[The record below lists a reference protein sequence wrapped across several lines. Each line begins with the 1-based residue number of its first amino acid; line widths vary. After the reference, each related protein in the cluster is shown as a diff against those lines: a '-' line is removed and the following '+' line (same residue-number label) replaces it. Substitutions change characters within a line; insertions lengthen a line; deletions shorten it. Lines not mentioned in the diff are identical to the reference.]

1 MRSLNEL
8 AIIPILYCVV
18 SMVVQYCYFDFV
30 YYVYDFS
37 SIRCALDW
45 NWRNFSY
52 LKSRWSPHCRSSN
65 ITYMSLNITKR
76 NLHFKRYVVFTLYI
90 PNRYHTIYIPNI
102 YQIGTKS
109 YELTRRETAQTVHI
123 GIYLYAY
130 FETSSGIFVYLVLRN
145 YSNCVIQQLLI
156 RHEKLYICD
165 KMSHFQGRSGSAVPI
180 KMC

>member
-18 SMVVQYCYFDFV
+18 SMVVQCCYFDFV
-30 YYVYDFS
+30 YYVHDFS
-37 SIRCALDW
+37 SIRCAALDW

-52 LKSRWSPHCRSSN
+52 LKSRWSPHLILRKEISILNVTLRSH
-65 ITYMSLNITKR
+65 Y
-76 NLHFKRYVVFTLYI
+76 
-90 PNRYHTIYIPNI
+90 I
-102 YQIGTKS
+102 YQIGFCPGTKS
-109 YELTRRETAQTVHI
+109 YELSQRETAQTVHI
-123 GIYLYAY
+123 GIYLYTY
-130 FETSSGIFVYLVLRN
+130 FENSSVIFVYLVLRN

-165 KMSHFQGRSGSAVPI
+165 KMSHFQGPSGSAVPI